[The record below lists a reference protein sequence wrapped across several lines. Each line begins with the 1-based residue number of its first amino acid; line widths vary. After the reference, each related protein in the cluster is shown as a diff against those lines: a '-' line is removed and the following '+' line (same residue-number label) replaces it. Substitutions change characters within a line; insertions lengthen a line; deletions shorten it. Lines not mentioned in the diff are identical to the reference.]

1 MPDFIMLFRSYGG
14 IAMMCAGCLLLVLCF
29 VMGWAGANALRL
41 ISLLLVVGGV
51 AVYVVCEKH
60 SGRY

>member
-1 MPDFIMLFRSYGG
+1 
-14 IAMMCAGCLLLVLCF
+14 MMCAGCLLLVLCF

-41 ISLLLVVGGV
+41 ISLLLVIGGV